1 MVKENNS
8 KRRDVLVISDRRS
21 ITRASRKCNTIDV
34 HFSPTRSAD
43 AALLL
48 IRLKRFTTYT
58 SDPDSADLRI
68 EIPKKVKAENKY
80 GF

>member
-1 MVKENNS
+1 M
-8 KRRDVLVISDRRS
+8 ISFVEGDEQQMM
-21 ITRASRKCNTIDV
+21 
-34 HFSPTRSAD
+34 
-43 AALLL
+43 L

-68 EIPKKVKAENKY
+68 EIAEKVKAEHKY